1 MKGRTLVILLGI
13 VAGTA
18 FASYAISKKDKKNK
32 QNLTGNDAVK
42 NEVIFAGEEKIKD
55 ITEAESFFI

>member
-1 MKGRTLVILLGI
+1 MKGRTWVILLGLA
-13 VAGTA
+13 AGTA

-32 QNLTGNDAVK
+32 QNLAGNDAVK
-42 NEVIFAGEEKIKD
+42 NEAILSGKGEIKE